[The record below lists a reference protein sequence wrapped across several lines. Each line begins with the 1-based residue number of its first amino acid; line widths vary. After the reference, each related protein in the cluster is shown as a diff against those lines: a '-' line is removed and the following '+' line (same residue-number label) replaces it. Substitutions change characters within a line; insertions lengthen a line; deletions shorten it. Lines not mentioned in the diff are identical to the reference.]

1 MTRAPHERLHHVDA
15 LRAFAMLLG
24 VALHAAL
31 SFTDMDWPAKDVH
44 ASKVPGLLV
53 AAVHGFRMQLFFLLS
68 GYFSAGLLR
77 HRGASGFIS
86 NRARRIALPLALA
99 CLTVLPATWG
109 AIWFVS
115 DGRATRELGEA
126 LAPVPWIAWLFV
138 FPVLSHLW
146 FLWFLCW
153 LAPAFVAAWWLA
165 RRMPWLRVPGVL
177 VRTPLCMLWLVPL
190 TAILTAPMGRWG
202 TVPSIAADLSAGV
215 LPMPHV
221 LAYYGAFFAFGA
233 MVASMPGAMRGIGRG
248 WWAWLAVAVV
258 VFLPAAA
265 VAGLAPEAEQLFPDR
280 GVRRIAGLVLG
291 ATYAWCMCLG
301 LVGAAARFLHAER
314 PWMRWMAD
322 SSYWMYVAHL
332 PLVLILQWAVSAS
345 PVGALAKFAFIV
357 AATTG
362 VLLVAYA
369 FAVRPTW
376 IGRMLNGPRP

>member
-1 MTRAPHERLHHVDA
+1 
-15 LRAFAMLLG
+15 
-24 VALHAAL
+24 
-31 SFTDMDWPAKDVH
+31 
-44 ASKVPGLLV
+44 
-53 AAVHGFRMQLFFLLS
+53 
-68 GYFSAGLLR
+68 
-77 HRGASGFIS
+77 
-86 NRARRIALPLALA
+86 
-99 CLTVLPATWG
+99 
-109 AIWFVS
+109 
-115 DGRATRELGEA
+115 
-126 LAPVPWIAWLFV
+126 
-138 FPVLSHLW
+138 
-146 FLWFLCW
+146 
-153 LAPAFVAAWWLA
+153 
-165 RRMPWLRVPGVL
+165 MPWLRVPGVL

-332 PLVLILQWAVSAS
+332 PLVLLLQWAVSAS
-345 PVGALAKFAFIV
+345 PVGAMAKFAFIV